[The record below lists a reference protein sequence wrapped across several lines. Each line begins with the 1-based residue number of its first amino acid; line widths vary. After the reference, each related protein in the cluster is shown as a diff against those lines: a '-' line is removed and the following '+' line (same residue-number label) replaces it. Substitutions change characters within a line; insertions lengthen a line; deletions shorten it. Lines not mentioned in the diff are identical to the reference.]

1 KGHKSPVTT
10 RILPGAMA
18 YASAKAAPII
28 KVGLNLFRISW
39 LTSESLYTD
48 KKMGSFEK
56 GDRGARIL
64 KIQTL
69 LQGNPHGLTT
79 GELAHRT
86 GVNPR
91 TTYRDI
97 RALEAM
103 NVPVYED
110 NGRIAIDPNYF
121 GAPDKFTLREAT
133 ALLTGCRLMH
143 RHRDQA

>member
-1 KGHKSPVTT
+1 
-10 RILPGAMA
+10 
-18 YASAKAAPII
+18 
-28 KVGLNLFRISW
+28 
-39 LTSESLYTD
+39 
-48 KKMGSFEK
+48 MGSFEK

-79 GELAHRT
+79 GGVASRT
-86 GVNPR
+86 EVNR
-91 TTYRDI
+91 LTTYRDI

-121 GAPDKFTLREAT
+121 VAPVKFTLREAM
-133 ALLTGCRLMH
+133 ALLMGVRLMH
-143 RHRDQA
+143 RHRDQADPDVADAFTKLAAVLPAQVAEYVHATVRQLADRPSNQTFSRDRK

>member
-1 KGHKSPVTT
+1 
-10 RILPGAMA
+10 
-18 YASAKAAPII
+18 
-28 KVGLNLFRISW
+28 
-39 LTSESLYTD
+39 
-48 KKMGSFEK
+48 MGSFEK

-79 GELAHRT
+79 GEIARRT

-91 TTYRDI
+91 TTYRDT

-110 NGRIAIDPNYF
+110 NRRIAIDPNDVV
-121 GAPDKFTLREAT
+121 APVKCTLREAN
-133 ALLTGCRLMH
+133 ALLMGERLLP
-143 RHRDQA
+143 RHPDQ